1 MENKVLHM
9 HKVSDIQDFFSV
21 LFFRFENTQKW
32 QKVVVVKINVLSAEK
47 YMVIKPDSNELH
59 HCQKRI

>member
-1 MENKVLHM
+1 M
-9 HKVSDIQDFFSV
+9 HKVSAIQDFFSV